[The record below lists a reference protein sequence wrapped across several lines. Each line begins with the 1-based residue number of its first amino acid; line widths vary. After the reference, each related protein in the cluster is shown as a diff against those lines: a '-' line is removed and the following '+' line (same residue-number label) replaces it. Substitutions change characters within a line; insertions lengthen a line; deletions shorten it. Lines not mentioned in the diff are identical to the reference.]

1 MNPKK
6 ALVGIAVAALSL
18 SLVGC
23 TVGTAAEPEAEA
35 DAEVVEA
42 VSTFP
47 EKPITL
53 IVQANPGGG
62 SDLSSRA
69 LAEQMSKILDTD
81 IIVENRPGA
90 GGATAMEYVAG
101 LPADG
106 YTIGFGPVEIAML
119 NTTQGADVLPE
130 NYDLLGQ
137 IMLAPGVISV
147 GADSPYQTLEE
158 LIAAAKTQPVT
169 VGNSGAG
176 SIWEAASKAL
186 ANESG
191 AQFTNVPHE
200 GGAPAVAAA
209 IGGQID
215 AVVSGAGEAKA
226 GHDDGTLR
234 VLAVLH
240 DEAHP
245 NFADVPTAAE
255 AGYELEFGGWGGI
268 YAPAGLPE
276 DVHEILES
284 AVADAV
290 ASAEYKEFQKNA
302 GNLVVYRNSADWTTF
317 VNEQFTRFA
326 ELLG

>member
-23 TVGTAAEPEAEA
+23 TVGTAAETKPEAKATEA
-35 DAEVVEA
+35 A
-42 VSTFP
+42 STFP

-69 LAEQMSKILDTD
+69 LADQLARILDTD

-119 NTTQGADVLPE
+119 NTTQGANVLPE
-130 NYDLLGQ
+130 NFDLLGQ

-158 LIAAAKTQPVT
+158 LVEASKTKPIT
-169 VGNSGAG
+169 VGNSGTG
-176 SIWEAASKAL
+176 SIWEAAAKAL

-209 IGGQID
+209 VGGQID

-226 GHDDGTLR
+226 GNDDGTLR

-240 DEAHP
+240 DEEHP
-245 NFADVPTAAE
+245 NFPGIATAND
-255 AGYELEFGGWGGI
+255 AGYPVEFGGWGGI
-268 YAPAGLPE
+268 YAPAGLPA
-276 DVHEILES
+276 DVHEKLEA
-284 AVADAV
+284 AVAEAV
-290 ASAEYKEFQKNA
+290 ETEEYQAFQKSA
-302 GNLVVYRNSADWTTF
+302 GNLVVYRNSADWTKF
-317 VNEQFTRFA
+317 VNAQFTRFA

>member
-23 TVGTAAEPEAEA
+23 TVGTAADTKPKEEAAAAEPA
-35 DAEVVEA
+35 
-42 VSTFP
+42 STFP

-69 LAEQMSKILDTD
+69 LADQLSRILDTD

-106 YTIGFGPVEIAML
+106 YTLGFGPVEIAML

-147 GADSPYQTLEE
+147 SADSPHQTLED
-158 LIAAAKTQPVT
+158 LIAAAKGQPLT
-169 VGNSGAG
+169 VGNSGTG
-176 SIWEAASKAL
+176 SIWEAAAKAL
-186 ANESG
+186 AGESG

-200 GGAPAVAAA
+200 GGAPAVAAV

-226 GHDDGTLR
+226 GNDDGTLR

-240 DEAHP
+240 DEEHP
-245 NFADVPTAAE
+245 NFPGIPTAAE
-255 AGYELEFGGWGGI
+255 AGYPLEFGGWGGI
-268 YAPAGLPE
+268 YAPAGLPT
-276 DVHEILES
+276 DVHATLE
-284 AVADAV
+284 AAIKEAV
-290 ASAEYKEFQKNA
+290 ASDEYQAFQKNA